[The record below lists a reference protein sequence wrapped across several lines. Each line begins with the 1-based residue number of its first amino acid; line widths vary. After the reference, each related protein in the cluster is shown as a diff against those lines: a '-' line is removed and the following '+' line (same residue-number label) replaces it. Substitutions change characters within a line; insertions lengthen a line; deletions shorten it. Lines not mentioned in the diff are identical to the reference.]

1 MAVRTIRVYPDPILK
16 QAAEPVEE
24 IDESVVAVVQDL
36 VDTML
41 DAGHSVGVA
50 ATQIG
55 VLKRIVVVDISKSK
69 LGKDKN
75 HGLLEMINPEIIERS
90 GSKMMR
96 EGCMS
101 VPDYTGNVTRA
112 EQIIVEF
119 TNPGGQLRVIEASGF
134 EAVAIQHEL
143 DHLDGNQ
150 AVAVALVVLGQV
162 GDRPPAA
169 MPKNALG
176 KILGLLPPPVQLDD
190 PRGALGG
197 CNRRDGNQQRL

>member
-16 QAAEPVEE
+16 QVAEPVEE
-24 IDESVVAVVQDL
+24 IDESVVEVVQDL

-50 ATQIG
+50 APQIG
-55 VLKRIVVVDISKSK
+55 VLQRVMVVDVSNSK
-69 LGKDKN
+69 LGRDNN
-75 HGLLEMINPEIIERS
+75 HGLLEMVNPEIIERS

-112 EQIIVEF
+112 EHIVIEF
-119 TNPGGQLRVIEASGF
+119 TNRNGQLRVIEANGF

-143 DHLDGNQ
+143 DHLDG
-150 AVAVALVVLGQV
+150 LLFL
-162 GDRPPAA
+162 DRVSSL
-169 MPKNALG
+169 KTDLY
-176 KILGLLPPPVQLDD
+176 
-190 PRGALGG
+190 
-197 CNRRDGNQQRL
+197 RRKSK

>member
-16 QAAEPVEE
+16 QVAEPVEE

-50 ATQIG
+50 APQIG
-55 VLKRIVVVDISKSK
+55 VLQRVMVVDVSSSK
-69 LGKDKN
+69 LGRDNN
-75 HGLLEMINPEIIERS
+75 HGLLEMVNPEIIERS

-112 EQIIVEF
+112 EHIVIEF
-119 TNPGGQLRVIEASGF
+119 TNRNGQLRVIEANGF

-143 DHLDGNQ
+143 DHLDG
-150 AVAVALVVLGQV
+150 LLFL
-162 GDRPPAA
+162 DRVSSL
-169 MPKNALG
+169 KTDLY
-176 KILGLLPPPVQLDD
+176 
-190 PRGALGG
+190 
-197 CNRRDGNQQRL
+197 RRKSK

>member
-16 QAAEPVEE
+16 QVAEPVEE

-50 ATQIG
+50 APQIG
-55 VLKRIVVVDISKSK
+55 VLQRVMVVDVSNSK
-69 LGKDKN
+69 LGRDNN
-75 HGLLEMINPEIIERS
+75 HGLLEMVNPEIIERS

-112 EQIIVEF
+112 EHIVIEF
-119 TNPGGQLRVIEASGF
+119 TNRNGQLRVIEANGF

-143 DHLDGNQ
+143 DHLDG
-150 AVAVALVVLGQV
+150 LLFL
-162 GDRPPAA
+162 DRVSSL
-169 MPKNALG
+169 KTDLY
-176 KILGLLPPPVQLDD
+176 
-190 PRGALGG
+190 
-197 CNRRDGNQQRL
+197 RRKSK

>member
-16 QAAEPVEE
+16 QIAEPVEE

-50 ATQIG
+50 APQIG
-55 VLKRIVVVDISKSK
+55 VLQRVMVVDVSTSK
-69 LGKDKN
+69 LGRDNN
-75 HGLLEMINPEIIERS
+75 HGLLEMVNPEIIERS

-112 EQIIVEF
+112 EHILIEF
-119 TNPGGQLRVIEASGF
+119 TNRNGQLRVIEASGF

-143 DHLDGNQ
+143 DHLDG
-150 AVAVALVVLGQV
+150 LLFL
-162 GDRPPAA
+162 DRVSSL
-169 MPKNALG
+169 KTDLY
-176 KILGLLPPPVQLDD
+176 
-190 PRGALGG
+190 
-197 CNRRDGNQQRL
+197 RRKSK